1 MELNA
6 ISVGD
11 YLSFITFP
19 GELFDD
25 LTEYIEVESPFDYTL
40 TMCYANG
47 MRGYIPTAYAFE
59 YTSYET
65 DITRF
70 AEGTGEIVRDQYI
83 AMLEGLKEG

>member
-1 MELNA
+1 MNTVA
-6 ISVGD
+6 IGD
-11 YLSFITFP
+11 SFAFVTFP
-19 GELFDD
+19 GELFD
-25 LTEYIEVESPFDYTL
+25 TISVGVEEGSPYET
-40 TMCYANG
+40 TMLI
-47 MRGYIPTAYAFE
+47 GYSKGHIGYLPSAYAFE